1 MTMHW
6 RRIDGVNEPEHV
18 SFGDGC
24 RRAGN
29 QILIAA
35 ANLIQF
41 GLFYK
46 LSNGR
51 QLFVPEIIEGIPVTH
66 FMEIEPP
73 EQPET
78 PPSIIDTKK
87 YGAE

>member
-18 SFGDGC
+18 PFGDGC
-24 RRAGN
+24 RRARN
-29 QILIAA
+29 RILVAA
-35 ANLIQF
+35 GDLIEF

-51 QLFVPEIIEGIPVTH
+51 QLFAPEIMEGIPLTH

-73 EQPET
+73 ESEESQ
-78 PPSIIDTKK
+78 K
-87 YGAE
+87 